1 MKKYH
6 DLAERARSA
15 ARLRRRNDAALMK
28 QISGDLPTQAELEAG
43 KTAENSDAEDGAYSH
58 ENKVLSETGSDGCLV
73 NPHNTPSAPTP
84 DTHTSRLR
92 DLLNTPDV
100 QSRIKAGETQ
110 RKRDETRKATMQRRV
125 AVPTTAWKT
134 ASQDEKF
141 RFAGHATERADGLA
155 FSLNLSEKTQN
166 KLRRH
171 RDPLR
176 AFTDTLNREL
186 KMQGLSG
193 MPYALALE
201 ESSKDKLHVHGFLI
215 PPAER
220 DGVRR
225 ALRAAGGA
233 IIGKASGRQLTLK
246 TLSGGGGWAFYC
258 QKDQSRTDEAL
269 AGDVRLFLNRA
280 MTQAARE
287 FSRSIR

>member
-1 MKKYH
+1 MRKMAHFPIKTRFLTS
-6 DLAERARSA
+6 LAQTVVQ
-15 ARLRRRNDAALMK
+15 L
-28 QISGDLPTQAELEAG
+28 IHTTLPQ
-43 KTAENSDAEDGAYSH
+43 H
-58 ENKVLSETGSDGCLV
+58 
-73 NPHNTPSAPTP
+73 PPQ
-84 DTHTSRLR
+84 THTSRLR

-155 FSLNLSEKTQN
+155 FSLNLSGRTQN
-166 KLRRH
+166 KLRGH

-186 KMQGLSG
+186 KKQGLSG

-201 ESSKDKLHVHGFLI
+201 NSSKDKLHVHGFLI
-215 PPAER
+215 PPAES
-220 DGVRR
+220 DCVRR
-225 ALRAAGGA
+225 ALRTAGGA
-233 IIGKASGRQLTLK
+233 ITGKAFGRQLDLEK
-246 TLSGGGGWAFYC
+246 LSGGGGWAFYC
-258 QKDQSRTDEAL
+258 RKDQSRTDEAL
-269 AGDVRLFLNRA
+269 AGDARLFLNRA